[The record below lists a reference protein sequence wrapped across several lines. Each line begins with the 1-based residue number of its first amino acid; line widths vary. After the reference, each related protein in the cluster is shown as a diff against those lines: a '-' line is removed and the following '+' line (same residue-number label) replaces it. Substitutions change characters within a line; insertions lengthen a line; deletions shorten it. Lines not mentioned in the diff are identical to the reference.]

1 MLFRIFAPDD
11 YVLHA
16 KTRCKSVRCDNIPKM
31 RKCDNA
37 TICVS
42 QKRHKMGVYDM
53 HNNFVT
59 ESGVKIRKKHMQ
71 KYRSIWRVPYM
82 DCDVLFLG
90 EVHWH
95 FGHFLL
101 EHTDRLWAAMSKP
114 NVQKFVFVYN
124 KNVGKIPKWLFEFTD
139 MMGIARD
146 DVLIVDRTTRFR
158 SVLVPEVAVEKNVYS
173 SLWAKT
179 FRYMAEN
186 VDDAV
191 GADKIYVSRNALKQ
205 RRTFG
210 EKSVQKIFAKNGFD
224 IIYPEKMGLKQ
235 QVAMIKN
242 ARVLAGCAGTALHL
256 ALFMKSGGR
265 VVQIKRNSE
274 NADNCSAQY
283 LICDACGHGLDLI
296 WASAE
301 TEQTRHF
308 TNVPQFISA
317 GEYLQNWFNDND
329 FDVEKSDLKIN
340 KGEFVAY
347 QKMLRWHRKRY
358 GTRKWNVCKKK
369 MIRLSAC
376 FIPVPFLKDKYYNYM
391 KNRFVSM

>member
-1 MLFRIFAPDD
+1 
-11 YVLHA
+11 
-16 KTRCKSVRCDNIPKM
+16 
-31 RKCDNA
+31 
-37 TICVS
+37 
-42 QKRHKMGVYDM
+42 MGVYDM

-242 ARVLAGCAGTALHL
+242 ARVLAGCAGTALHF

-265 VVQIKRNSE
+265 VV
-274 NADNCSAQY
+274 
-283 LICDACGHGLDLI
+283 
-296 WASAE
+296 
-301 TEQTRHF
+301 
-308 TNVPQFISA
+308 
-317 GEYLQNWFNDND
+317 
-329 FDVEKSDLKIN
+329 
-340 KGEFVAY
+340 
-347 QKMLRWHRKRY
+347 
-358 GTRKWNVCKKK
+358 
-369 MIRLSAC
+369 
-376 FIPVPFLKDKYYNYM
+376 
-391 KNRFVSM
+391 